1 MSRSMLRVMLVD
13 DEENERN
20 LLKLCINW
28 NEFEM
33 EIAGE
38 ASSGREALDLLEDIN
53 PDIIITDIRMP
64 FMDGLEFSRIVAETY
79 PYIKVMV
86 LTAHEEFEYAKE
98 GIKVGVS
105 DFLLKPIKR
114 ADLKAALVNLKNKI
128 EAERLHKNEFE
139 ELRKQL
145 EESFPYIKEK
155 FLNELLQNNLSDE
168 EIKSKLDYFSIKGF
182 ESYVQLVLIEP
193 CHSELDIAEE
203 TRVLLG
209 MKCTEIVRQYFKED
223 TGIEVFVDNSHRIV
237 VLSGGPEVDIVECCE
252 QIKAMIINRL
262 KCYVNIGIGN
272 VHRNL
277 KEIKQSYREASEALN
292 YKVIYGKN
300 HIISFDENKINEST
314 WNMKM
319 DELNE
324 IGFHVKTG
332 LEDKALEM
340 INGIF
345 DGFYSQGLKSIDFV
359 RITSINIIT
368 VILNSITELGLDFND
383 VFEGGKL
390 PYDRVFI
397 IDNLPDMKGYM
408 LNMVKHAI
416 SSVKNMRTRKTNKV
430 INEIIEYMKENLSEQ
445 ELSLAGVA
453 KQFYL
458 NSSYLSRAFKQETGR
473 TFVEFMTGIRIEKA
487 LKLFK
492 ETDLMLY
499 EVAQEIGIP
508 DPNYFGKCFK
518 KYVGMSVNEYRKQ
531 G

>member
-1 MSRSMLRVMLVD
+1 MDRSLLRVMLVD

-28 NEFEM
+28 NEFDM

-38 ASSGREALDLLEDIN
+38 ASSGREALDLLENIN

-64 FMDGLEFSRIVAETY
+64 FMDGLEFSRIVAETF

-114 ADLKAALVNLKNKI
+114 AELKDALANLKNKI
-128 EAERLHKNEFE
+128 ETERVHKNEYD

-155 FLNELLQNNLSDE
+155 FLNELLQNSLSDE
-168 EIKSKLDYFSIKGF
+168 EIKSKLEYFSIKGF
-182 ESYVQLVLIEP
+182 EGYAQLALIEP
-193 CHSELDIAEE
+193 SHPELDVEEE

-209 MKCTEIVRQYFKED
+209 MKCTEIVRQYFKD
-223 TGIEVFVDNSHRIV
+223 DRKIEVFVDNSHRIV
-237 VLSGGPEVDIVECCE
+237 ILSGDPNVEIVECCE

-272 VHRNL
+272 VYSTL
-277 KEIKQSYREASEALN
+277 KDIKQSYREAAEALN

-300 HIISFDENKINEST
+300 HIISFDENKIKDST
-314 WNMKM
+314 LNIKM
-319 DELNE
+319 DEIND
-324 IGFHVKTG
+324 IGFSVKAG
-332 LEDKALEM
+332 LEDEALDKV
-340 INGIF
+340 NGIF
-345 DGFYSQGLKSIDFV
+345 DVFYSQGLKSIDLA

-368 VILNSITELGLDFND
+368 VILNSITELGLDYYD

-390 PYDRVFI
+390 PYDRVLR
-397 IDNLPDMKGYM
+397 IDTLPDMKGYM
-408 LNMVKHAI
+408 LNMVRHVI
-416 SSVKNMRTRKTNKV
+416 SSVKSMRTRKTNRV
-430 INEIIEYMKENLSEQ
+430 ISEIIEYMKENMSES

-458 NSSYLSRAFKQETGR
+458 NSSYLSRAFKQETGK
-473 TFVEFMTGIRIEKA
+473 TFVEYMTGIRIEKA
-487 LKLFK
+487 LRLLKD
-492 ETDLMLY
+492 TDLMLY

-531 G
+531 R